1 MKVAILNISIGN
13 YFRFWEKFYETSK
26 LNFLPEAEKKYFVF
40 TDKDKSELGNNSDV
54 VYIFQENLG
63 WPFNTM
69 KRFAMFQ
76 RIKEQLQDF
85 DYIFFINGNAQ
96 FNERLDSS
104 FITPE
109 KNIIT
114 VQHPGFY
121 RKSIFEFPY
130 ERRSESN
137 ACIPIGNGEFYVQG
151 AFIGGKSEAF
161 LKMVEEL
168 NKLTEEDIDK
178 NIIAVWHDES
188 FLNKYI
194 IDRDDVQVLGAQYL
208 GFEEFVHPYKAP
220 IILRSKRKNCDLNTF
235 RNLNSRENITLVKA
249 KLLLRNCKE
258 MLLILI
264 GIRKKLY
271 WKDRTGKLINL
282 DINL

>member
-13 YFRFWEKFYETSK
+13 YFRFWELFYETSK
-26 LNFLPEAEKKYFVF
+26 VNFLPDTEKKYFVF
-40 TDKDKSELGNNSDV
+40 TDKDKTELGNNSDV
-54 VYIFQENLG
+54 EYIFQENLG

-69 KRFAMFQ
+69 KRFAMFE
-76 RIKEQLQDF
+76 RIKEQLKNF
-85 DYIFFINGNAQ
+85 DYIFFINGNAR
-96 FNERLDSS
+96 FAETLDSN
-104 FITPE
+104 FISNS

-121 RKSIFEFPY
+121 RKDISEVPY
-130 ERRSESN
+130 ERRTESN
-137 ACIPIGNGEFYVQG
+137 ACIPYGKGKFYVQG
-151 AFIGGKSEAF
+151 AFIGGKAEAF
-161 LKMVEEL
+161 LNMVDEL
-168 NKLTEEDIDK
+168 NKLTEDDIGK

-194 IDRDDVQVLGAQYL
+194 VDRDDVQVLGAQYL
-208 GFEEFVHPYKAP
+208 GFEEYVHPYKAP

-235 RNLNSRENITLVKA
+235 RNLSSKENITLVKA
-249 KLLLRNCKE
+249 KLFLKNCKE

-271 WKDRTGKLINL
+271 WKDRTGKLINF
-282 DINL
+282 DINC